1 MHGDVFD
8 TLAVDIYLTIVFQT
22 FQILLA
28 GHRPDV

>member
-8 TLAVDIYLTIVFQT
+8 TLAVDIYLAIVFQT

-28 GHRPDV
+28 GHGPDV